1 MLGLEILSLFYFNY
15 SSYRGHSNSSQFP
28 LDLKNKKKEE
38 INSRMKKEK
47 KSQENQER
55 KFVSLD
61 FVRDYLPLKCIE
73 EKKNPWNRKKNSNFF

>member
-1 MLGLEILSLFYFNY
+1 
-15 SSYRGHSNSSQFP
+15 
-28 LDLKNKKKEE
+28 
-38 INSRMKKEK
+38 MKKEK

-73 EKKNPWNRKKNSNFF
+73 KKIREIEKKNSNFF